1 MARKKEVAKVV
12 ETTEEVKATEVV
24 AEVKTAE
31 ATTKKTRVTKATK
44 AAKKAVEEAAAA
56 VEEMEAAVKEEVEEV
71 PIEEAEPAKPEDLLK
86 TPTKVAEQI
95 AKMCN
100 PDLSFEEETKE
111 DRFHRIAPSRVSRVL
126 DALRILNHCSTL
138 DRYEYTEEEVDKM
151 FAAIRKKVDSVEN
164 NFREK
169 LDINQETDFSF

>member
-1 MARKKEVAKVV
+1 MARKKEVAKAV
-12 ETTEEVKATEVV
+12 ETTEEVVAAVV
-24 AEVKTAE
+24 EEVKAAE

-56 VEEMEAAVKEEVEEV
+56 VEEMEAAVKEVEEV

-100 PDLSFEEETKE
+100 PDPSLEEEETKE
-111 DRFHRIAPSRVSRVL
+111 DKFHRIASARTSKVL
-126 DALRILNHCSTL
+126 DSLRILGHCSNLST
-138 DRYEYTEEEVDKM
+138 YEYTEVEVDKM
-151 FAAIRKKVDSVEN
+151 FTAIRRKLDSIEN

-169 LDINQETDFSF
+169 LSKNQEVDFKF